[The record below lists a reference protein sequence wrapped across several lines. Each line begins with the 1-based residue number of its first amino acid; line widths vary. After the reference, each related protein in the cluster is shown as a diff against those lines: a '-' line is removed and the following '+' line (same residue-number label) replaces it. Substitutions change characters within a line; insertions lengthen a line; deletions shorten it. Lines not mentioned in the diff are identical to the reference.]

1 MMTEASINFNGS
13 HNDVIVGHM
22 KVESAASTPPQIP
35 IYWRASVLSTAFIL
49 GERNIME
56 QRTYVHK

>member
-49 GERNIME
+49 G
-56 QRTYVHK
+56 

>member
-22 KVESAASTPPQIP
+22 KVESAAST
-35 IYWRASVLSTAFIL
+35 ASVLSTAFIL
-49 GERNIME
+49 GERNIMA
-56 QRTYVHK
+56 QRKYVHN